1 MIITF
6 PRFCFWPPR
15 TEKKKQ
21 KQKMAEMKLSI
32 RREEGGPHSRT
43 QAVGPFC
50 NQTDG
55 DGGGRKGGVYHNRY
69 REREGKYEVEE
80 EAWTVRSIKQRD
92 GRVTCNHLNDRQTV
106 RWRVRSHRTTFT
118 AACTSSLQFI
128 FKDSVLSVCFWKSY
142 DSIRNK

>member
-55 DGGGRKGGVYHNRY
+55 DGGGRKGGSITTGT
-69 REREGKYEVEE
+69 ER
-80 EAWTVRSIKQRD
+80 
-92 GRVTCNHLNDRQTV
+92 GRGNM
-106 RWRVRSHRTTFT
+106 RWRRKRG
-118 AACTSSLQFI
+118 Q
-128 FKDSVLSVCFWKSY
+128 
-142 DSIRNK
+142 